1 MSRSRRIFRA
11 TFLATLGFIEVL
23 AANPVPLSAD
33 LSSAGISAPVTVV
46 GASESDHAAIGWAV
60 DRFQRGGL
68 ELPPVVIE
76 IHTVP
81 ADCDGYDGLFRSSET
96 PPTVLVCNRSRYIV
110 LHELAHA
117 WEHHNLTDDTRQ
129 EFMELLGLT
138 AWSDHDVA
146 WKERGVEV
154 VAEII
159 TWGLYD
165 NDLTADLD
173 EKLMKQRAY
182 SLITGALPGRHRG
195 ATDVG
200 AETRSRAVEDP
211 GNADPSWDELR

>member
-1 MSRSRRIFRA
+1 MSRSRRIFST
-11 TFLATLGFIEVL
+11 TFLATLSFIGAS

-33 LSSAGISAPVTVV
+33 LTSAGMPASVTVV

-60 DRFQRGGL
+60 DRLQWGGL

-76 IHTVP
+76 IHTAP
-81 ADCDGYDGLFRSSET
+81 ADCNGHDGLFRSSET
-96 PPTVLVCNRSRYIV
+96 TPTVLVCNRSRYIV

-146 WKERGVEV
+146 WKERGVEDL
-154 VAEII
+154 AEII

-165 NDLTADLD
+165 IDLTADLD
-173 EKLMKQRAY
+173 ERLTKQRAFA
-182 SLITGALPGRHRG
+182 LITGALPVRDRE
-195 ATDVG
+195 ATEAG
-200 AETRSRAVEDP
+200 GETRSSVVEDP
-211 GNADPSWDELR
+211 SAAEPGWDEV

>member
-1 MSRSRRIFRA
+1 MSRSRRIFST
-11 TFLATLGFIEVL
+11 TFLATLGFIGAS

-33 LSSAGISAPVTVV
+33 LPSAGMPAPVTVV

-76 IHTVP
+76 IQTAP
-81 ADCDGYDGLFRSSET
+81 NDCNGYDGLFRSRET
-96 PPTVLVCNRSRYIV
+96 PPTVLICNPSRYIV

-129 EFMELLGLT
+129 QFMELLGLT
-138 AWSDHDVA
+138 AWNDHDSA

-154 VAEII
+154 LAEII

-165 NDLTADLD
+165 IDLTADLD
-173 EKLMKQRAY
+173 EKLMKQNAY
-182 SLITGALPGRHRG
+182 SLITGALPVRDRE
-195 ATDVG
+195 AT
-200 AETRSRAVEDP
+200 ETGGEARYGVVEDP
-211 GNADPSWDELR
+211 SSAEPGWDEL

>member
-1 MSRSRRIFRA
+1 MSRSRRIFSS
-11 TFLATLGFIEVL
+11 TFLATLCFIGAS

-33 LSSAGISAPVTVV
+33 LTPAGMPASVTVM
-46 GASESDHAAIGWAV
+46 GASESDHAAIGWAI

-68 ELPPVVIE
+68 DLQPVVIE
-76 IHTVP
+76 IHTAP
-81 ADCDGYDGLFRSSET
+81 ADCNGHDGLFRSSET
-96 PPTVLVCNRSRYIV
+96 PPTVVVCNRSRYIV

-129 EFMELLGLT
+129 ELMELMGVT

-165 NDLTADLD
+165 NDLTADPD
-173 EKLMKQRAY
+173 EKLKKQRAY
-182 SLITGALPGRHRG
+182 SLITGALPGRDRE
-195 ATDVG
+195 ATEAG
-200 AETRSRAVEDP
+200 GETRSSVVEDP
-211 GNADPSWDELR
+211 STAEPGWDEL